1 MVLDRKAPGGEL
13 LQQVMLGRNRKLV
26 TRCFHV
32 EAEDPQASTARDFG
46 IELTQRARRGVPRI
60 GERWVA
66 GVSPLLV
73 QLPEPRLREI
83 DLAARSEEHTSE
95 LQSRENLVCRLL

>member
-13 LQQVMLGRNRKLV
+13 LQQVMLGRNRELV

-60 GERWVA
+60 GERR
-66 GVSPLLV
+66 GGRVSPLPV
-73 QLPEPRLREI
+73 QLPRTRPREVDPAGAFPAPRP
-83 DLAARSEEHTSE
+83 AAP
-95 LQSRENLVCRLL
+95 L